1 MLVYLGV
8 LVVLV
13 VAALLAFGGAVLL
26 HLQGVSLIV
35 FVVVIMLLGIA
46 AAAVILILHF
56 RAKKKQGLEGDS
68 SVGGATADLDLL
80 LNDANRK
87 LRASQQGAKTL
98 DLLPLLYILGEQG
111 AAKTTQIARS
121 GLDPEL
127 LSGTQLQ
134 EGEVV
139 ATPVVNVWFTQ
150 QAAIIEAGGA
160 VRQSSQLLTRLIER
174 TRPRAYRSAFGSA
187 AASRAAVVCVSIE
200 QLLAAD
206 AGASSLAAARAT
218 GAQLREI
225 SRLLGTPLP
234 VYVIVT
240 KLDRVPHFE
249 EFVRNLS
256 NDEVRQILG
265 NTLPRIDVSA
275 GLYADRAANQLGG
288 VLDALCYALGEF
300 RTEML
305 ARETV
310 PNNARQ
316 LAPASH

>member
-8 LVVLV
+8 LAVLV
-13 VAALLAFGGAVLL
+13 VAALLAFGGAALL
-26 HLQGVSLIV
+26 HLQGASLIG
-35 FVVVIMLLGIA
+35 FVVVILLLGIA

-56 RAKKKQGLEGDS
+56 RAKKKHGQDADTSGEGN
-68 SVGGATADLDLL
+68 TADLDLL

-87 LRASQQGAKTL
+87 LRAAQTGAKTL
-98 DLLPLLYILGEQG
+98 DTLPLLYILGEQG
-111 AAKTTQIARS
+111 SAKTTQIVRS
-121 GLDPEL
+121 GLDPEFL
-127 LSGTQLQ
+127 VGSLPP
-134 EGEVV
+134 EGEAV
-139 ATPVVNVWFTQ
+139 AAPVINVWFSQ
-150 QAAIIEAGGA
+150 QAAIVEAGQA
-160 VRQSSQLLTRLIER
+160 VRQNGQLLKRLIER

-187 AASRAAVVCVSIE
+187 AASRAAVVCVSAE

-256 NDEVRQILG
+256 NDEVRRILG
-265 NTLPRIDVSA
+265 STLPRVDASV
-275 GLYADRAANQLGG
+275 GLYADRASSQLAG
-288 VLDALCYALGEF
+288 VLDALC
-300 RTEML
+300 
-305 ARETV
+305 
-310 PNNARQ
+310 
-316 LAPASH
+316 